1 MPQPFRAIAPPPIAT
16 EKLLLL
22 QSQNLALAF
31 SVDQVQEVLLKASVT
46 KVPAYENSV
55 TEKSASEKP
64 ERSVTNYRGDLIPVV
79 FGTKACPPM
88 PEVTLGLIK
97 APDIKGG
104 FVAIA
109 CLNLPNLV
117 AISPQDWQNL
127 EIDTSP
133 WQSDGRVYNFNS
145 TNYSHIIGIVKRS

>member
-22 QSQNLALAF
+22 QSQNLSLAF

-46 KVPAYENSV
+46 QSPE
-55 TEKSASEKP
+55 SAKP
-64 ERSVTNYRGDLIPVV
+64 ERSVTSYRGDLIPVI
-79 FGTKACPPM
+79 FGTKACPQM
-88 PEVTLGLIK
+88 PAVTLGIIK
-97 APDIKGG
+97 IPEIKGG
-104 FVAIA
+104 LVAIA
-109 CLNLPNLV
+109 CLNIPNLV

-145 TNYSHIIGIVKRS
+145 TNYSHIIGIVKKS